1 MIFKVSRGQIHYSG
15 ELCDIADSDKRSH
28 ERSHGQADSA
38 AHWTANGAAHP
49 GEWAPRFPT

>member
-15 ELCDIADSDKRSH
+15 EICDIADSDKRSH